1 LEQQG
6 PKYTFGFLQCKI
18 STEELI
24 VSREKMRAK
33 NKKISAKKHKFTSSS
48 TRGLVFRR
56 GRKSIKNEQNQQM
69 IREEVYGS
77 NLSIL
82 LSLYPKI
89 LAIASGVTPIGSAV
103 AHPIERSR
111 QKGRKE
117 VETGD
122 KEKVDESKVYV

>member
-1 LEQQG
+1 L
-6 PKYTFGFLQCKI
+6 C
-18 STEELI
+18 SEEGENPL
-24 VSREKMRAK
+24 
-33 NKKISAKKHKFTSSS
+33 
-48 TRGLVFRR
+48 
-56 GRKSIKNEQNQQM
+56 KNEQKQQM

-89 LAIASGVTPIGSAV
+89 LAIASGATPIGSAV